1 MMLLAFRFLRSL
13 LSEFSPLQKT
23 YHSLFYFEIQSMAKL
38 FKLALVSKL
47 LFARAP
53 MDVIGKF
60 FFFFMSLRLKWNS
73 QVSLLDNRHIII
85 KLEMQEDYSRIWS
98 WQTQYVNS
106 RGMRIF
112 KWTIDFGCSEE
123 SSIVPIRVSFRTH
136 LPIHFTN
143 FK

>member
-60 FFFFMSLRLKWNS
+60 FFFLCPL
-73 QVSLLDNRHIII
+73 
-85 KLEMQEDYSRIWS
+85 
-98 WQTQYVNS
+98 
-106 RGMRIF
+106 G
-112 KWTIDFGCSEE
+112 
-123 SSIVPIRVSFRTH
+123 
-136 LPIHFTN
+136 
-143 FK
+143 